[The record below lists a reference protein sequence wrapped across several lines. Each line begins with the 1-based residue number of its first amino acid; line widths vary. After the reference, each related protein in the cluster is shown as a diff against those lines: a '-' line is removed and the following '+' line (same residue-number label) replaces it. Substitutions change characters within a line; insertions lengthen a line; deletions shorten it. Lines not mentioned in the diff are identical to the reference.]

1 MIESPGQ
8 IVSLDPKNTCRA
20 ALVAGNAVGGEGL
33 ERRAF
38 EANLIELSD
47 DDSTNSQVPL
57 CSLSKAR
64 RMFSTRMMRD
74 QRGIVHA

>member
-1 MIESPGQ
+1 MIQSPGQ

-20 ALVAGNAVGGEGL
+20 ALVAGNAVGGESL

-38 EANLIELSD
+38 ETNLIELSD
-47 DDSTNSQVPL
+47 DDSTKSQQSP
-57 CSLSKAR
+57 AH
-64 RMFSTRMMRD
+64 FSTRMMRD